1 MAVAALRISRTALV
15 CTSWRDALTGFKR
28 YPRSHYPMMMS
39 SLCFEQ
45 LHGTA
50 RGGDCDE
57 LRLLSDENTILNLRA
72 HGGSLSLLGTKV
84 L

>member
-1 MAVAALRISRTALV
+1 
-15 CTSWRDALTGFKR
+15 
-28 YPRSHYPMMMS
+28 MS
-39 SLCFEQ
+39 TLILICDHGPDVFDQ

-50 RGGDCDE
+50 MGGDCDE

-84 L
+84 LC

>member
-1 MAVAALRISRTALV
+1 
-15 CTSWRDALTGFKR
+15 
-28 YPRSHYPMMMS
+28 MS

-45 LHGTA
+45 LHGTS

-57 LRLLSDENTILNLRA
+57 LRLLSDENKILNLRA
-72 HGGSLSLLGTKV
+72 HGGNLSLLGTKV